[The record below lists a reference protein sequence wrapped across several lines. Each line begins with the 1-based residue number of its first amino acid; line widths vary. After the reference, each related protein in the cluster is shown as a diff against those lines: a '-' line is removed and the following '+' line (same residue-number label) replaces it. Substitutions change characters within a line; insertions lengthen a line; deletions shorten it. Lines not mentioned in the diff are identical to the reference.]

1 MVFTKG
7 LQSQAVLDGL
17 GQGVLIFDSANRL
30 VMDNLAA
37 RVILGADLK
46 LIRSEGWRAASL
58 LFNTRHTDPDKT
70 LDAVR
75 SKAMASERPLRF
87 STYRAGEHVPCWA
100 AAIHGSGGEVYT
112 MLTIDAP
119 DWSALTELVE
129 KYLEEV
135 RDATASTAGHADLI
149 MQSVR
154 RPKPNETIE
163 QLGRRISGFARIID
177 IHMTRLGALTN
188 LVERLEKVRTNA
200 IRDEVRASRSR
211 IVLGEFMEDFLEEL
225 NDYPLAD
232 PETEAQDY
240 RQRLQA
246 SIPENIVLFASP
258 QHLAVILRDLL
269 RNAIMYSLKATPI
282 YIVAHVRDK
291 MVQID
296 VIDEGYGIRANEAER
311 VFNPFMR
318 SRQPQ
323 IMGEFGYG
331 LSLYLC
337 KNEVEAMNGRIWFES
352 EEGLGTTFSLK
363 LAAWRSDSS
372 GSESE

>member
-1 MVFTKG
+1 MVFSKG
-7 LQSQAVLDGL
+7 LQSQTVLDGL

-37 RVILGADLK
+37 RAILGADLK
-46 LIRSEGWRAASL
+46 LIRTEGWRAASM
-58 LFNTRHTDPDKT
+58 LFNTRLTDPEKT

-75 SKAMASERPLRF
+75 VKALSSERPIRF
-87 STYRAGEHVPCWA
+87 HVYRTGEHVPCWA
-100 AAIHGSGGEVYT
+100 AAIHGTGGEIYT
-112 MLTIDAP
+112 MLTIDVP

-129 KYLEEV
+129 KYLDEV

-149 MQSVR
+149 MQTLR
-154 RPKPNETIE
+154 RPKPNDTIE

-177 IHMTRLGALTN
+177 IHMNRLGTLTSM
-188 LVERLEKVRTNA
+188 VERLEKVRTNA
-200 IRDEVRASRSR
+200 IRDEIRASRNR
-211 IVLGEFMEDFLEEL
+211 IFLGDFMEDFLEEL
-225 NDYPLAD
+225 NEYTLTD
-232 PETEAQDY
+232 PESEAQDY
-240 RQRLQA
+240 RQRLQV
-246 SIPENIVLFASP
+246 SIPDDIVLFASP

-282 YIVAHVRDK
+282 YIAARASDH

-296 VIDEGYGIRANEAER
+296 VIDEGYGIRSSEAER
-311 VFNPFMR
+311 VFTPFMR

-363 LAAWRSDSS
+363 LAAWRGDSS
-372 GSESE
+372 ASENQ